1 MVCSGLHTQRLHPQ
15 LGVLR
20 DVWPVPSAHWGLAG
34 ASPDPWP
41 CPASVSMWTPGCT
54 GGQGRPAANTGSWR
68 WSLIRPQP
76 CPGNRLQSPPSL
88 PRGGPAHGSQTR
100 DEPRLPGYVVPVAA
114 LQLGH
119 RTTSRL
125 LLAVLCLQESR
136 LLWKA
141 FCCGDGVGRA
151 AWVGR
156 GARGVGLWRAGL
168 ASPHDLRACPG
179 PPGSFCPWASPLPA
193 ACARLQPEFQAGS
206 GGLSGTRWRP
216 WRPRTQRQGQRFLGN
231 HSQPAAGAGL
241 WGGGPRLQGAWA
253 PGPLVGW
260 AGPPRSDPGPALRPS
275 SGQVCPCACV
285 SSGVVSCVCVCAGL
299 CRGVCASLCDG
310 GFPWDIRA
318 SWLCGVSRG
327 CLCEPGRCVCV
338 CVCVCGSMWG
348 CLCEPGSCVVC
359 VCAGLCGGVC
369 ASLCDGGFPW
379 DVRAS

>member
-1 MVCSGLHTQRLHPQ
+1 MRGPFRGQSGSHRASACLSDGTGWPRPHWAPSSWRVGSRVVCSGLHTQRLHPQ

-34 ASPDPWP
+34 ASPAPWP

-151 AWVGR
+151 AWVG
-156 GARGVGLWRAGL
+156 GGCGE
-168 ASPHDLRACPG
+168 
-179 PPGSFCPWASPLPA
+179 WA
-193 ACARLQPEFQAGS
+193 S
-206 GGLSGTRWRP
+206 GGL
-216 WRPRTQRQGQRFLGN
+216 
-231 HSQPAAGAGL
+231 
-241 WGGGPRLQGAWA
+241 
-253 PGPLVGW
+253 GW
-260 AGPPRSDPGPALRPS
+260 LPHTISGPALARQAPSAHGLLLCLQPVPACSPS
-275 SGQVCPCACV
+275 SRQAPGACLAHAGGPGDHAHSDRDSV
-285 SSGVVSCVCVCAGL
+285 S
-299 CRGVCASLCDG
+299 
-310 GFPWDIRA
+310 
-318 SWLCGVSRG
+318 
-327 CLCEPGRCVCV
+327 
-338 CVCVCGSMWG
+338 
-348 CLCEPGSCVVC
+348 
-359 VCAGLCGGVC
+359 
-369 ASLCDGGFPW
+369 
-379 DVRAS
+379 